1 MILSFA
7 DCSVKN
13 GYTRPELTEEYEL
26 LIEEGRHPIVEKL
39 IGHNSFVKNGI
50 DMTENESFIILTGPN
65 MAGKSTYMKQSA
77 MIIIMAQIGCY
88 VPAKYAKIGVVD
100 KIFTR
105 IGASD
110 DIVSGQSTFMVE
122 MSEVANI
129 VNSATERSFI
139 ILDEVGR
146 GTSTFDG
153 ISIAWAISE
162 YIHDHIK
169 AKTIFA
175 THYHEL
181 TDMEKK
187 YKNAVNYRIEVKEK
201 EDSVIFLRKI
211 VRGGADKSYG
221 IEVARLAGL
230 PDEILANSRKIL
242 KSLEARRAIIEK
254 KIKGEQ
260 LTLFGELSQK
270 TEEEEKEEKINEL
283 RDRIYLAV
291 RELDVENMT
300 PIEALLKLNQLK
312 KDSSFN

>member
-1 MILSFA
+1 
-7 DCSVKN
+7 
-13 GYTRPELTEEYEL
+13 
-26 LIEEGRHPIVEKL
+26 
-39 IGHNSFVKNGI
+39 
-50 DMTENESFIILTGPN
+50 MTENERFIILTGPN

-162 YIHDHIK
+162 YIHDHLK

-230 PDEILANSRKIL
+230 PDEILTNSRKIL

-270 TEEEEKEEKINEL
+270 SEEEEKEERVNKI
-283 RDRIYLAV
+283 RDKIYLAV
-291 RELDVENMT
+291 MELDIENMT

-312 KDSSFN
+312 KESSFD

>member
-1 MILSFA
+1 M
-7 DCSVKN
+7 
-13 GYTRPELTEEYEL
+13 
-26 LIEEGRHPIVEKL
+26 
-39 IGHNSFVKNGI
+39 
-50 DMTENESFIILTGPN
+50 
-65 MAGKSTYMKQSA
+65 
-77 MIIIMAQIGCY
+77 
-88 VPAKYAKIGVVD
+88 
-100 KIFTR
+100 
-105 IGASD
+105 
-110 DIVSGQSTFMVE
+110 
-122 MSEVANI
+122 
-129 VNSATERSFI
+129 
-139 ILDEVGR
+139 
-146 GTSTFDG
+146 
-153 ISIAWAISE
+153 
-162 YIHDHIK
+162 K

-230 PDEILANSRKIL
+230 PDEILTNSRKIL

-270 TEEEEKEEKINEL
+270 SEEEEKEERVNKI
-283 RDRIYLAV
+283 RDKIYLAV
-291 RELDVENMT
+291 MELDIENMT

-312 KDSSFN
+312 KESSFD

>member
-1 MILSFA
+1 MEEPPFSIREGGIIKAGINSELDDLHKISANGKEMLLEIELKERERTGIKSLKVRYNKVFGYYIEISNSNKEMIPDDYIRKQTLSNAERFVTAELKEYEAKILTAKERIEAIEYEIFKELTREIAGSIEYLQQCADETAYVDMILSFA
-7 DCSVKN
+7 ECSVRN
-13 GYTRPELTEEYEL
+13 GYTRPELTQDYEL
-26 LIEEGRHPIVEKL
+26 IIEEGRHPIVEKL

-50 DMTENESFIILTGPN
+50 EMTENERFIILTGPN

-162 YIHDHIK
+162 YIHDH
-169 AKTIFA
+169 
-175 THYHEL
+175 
-181 TDMEKK
+181 
-187 YKNAVNYRIEVKEK
+187 
-201 EDSVIFLRKI
+201 
-211 VRGGADKSYG
+211 
-221 IEVARLAGL
+221 
-230 PDEILANSRKIL
+230 
-242 KSLEARRAIIEK
+242 
-254 KIKGEQ
+254 
-260 LTLFGELSQK
+260 
-270 TEEEEKEEKINEL
+270 
-283 RDRIYLAV
+283 
-291 RELDVENMT
+291 
-300 PIEALLKLNQLK
+300 
-312 KDSSFN
+312 